1 MSKFYDDDALFS
13 FNFNWEQPRITSVEE
28 LTVLLG
34 WDTDNPEG
42 GALIELI
49 DVWED
54 PVWDG
59 QRHSPGRGS

>member
-1 MSKFYDDDALFS
+1 MMMMHCLVLISTGNSLELPQRFL
-13 FNFNWEQPRITSVEE
+13 EE
-28 LTVLLG
+28 LPVLG
-34 WDTDNPEG
+34 WNTDNPEG

-54 PVWDG
+54 PVRDG